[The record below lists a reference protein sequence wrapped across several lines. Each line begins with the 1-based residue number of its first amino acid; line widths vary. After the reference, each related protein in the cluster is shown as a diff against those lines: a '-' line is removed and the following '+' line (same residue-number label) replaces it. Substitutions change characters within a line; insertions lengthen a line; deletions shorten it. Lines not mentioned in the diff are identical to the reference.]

1 MWRIRNTKFVRTTKS
16 QPCSARDSEG
26 FASAQWVVLMA
37 MSILLLATLVQG
49 LLIENLRATTIAS
62 LRDSARAGTRI
73 ADISKPA
80 GQPLAV
86 SECND
91 RLTSSLAQLS
101 NVNTSTVSCSVKQ
114 DPATGKFYM
123 ESSIT
128 YDTDTM
134 ALVPW
139 AGVFKSRISG
149 LKGTYVPTE
158 SAK

>member
-1 MWRIRNTKFVRTTKS
+1 MWRIRNQQLVRTVKPKTF
-16 QPCSARDSEG
+16 REIDSNG
-26 FASAQWVVLMA
+26 FASAQWVVLVA

-49 LLIENLRATTIAS
+49 LLIENLRATTLAS

-86 SECND
+86 AECKD
-91 RLTSSLAQLS
+91 RLNSALDQLS
-101 NVNTSTVSCSVKQ
+101 NVATSESSCAVKQ
-114 DPATGKFYM
+114 DADTGKFYM
-123 ESSIT
+123 ESSVT
-128 YDTDTM
+128 YDTNAM
-134 ALVPW
+134 AIVSW